1 MRKVNKIMIRTVA
14 MLLCLVLAT
23 ACILA
28 STLAKYTTSQKS
40 ISKIG
45 FEKFGVTVNMVVDE
59 AKLER
64 VFGDDYYS
72 AEELKALPSDAD
84 REAVK
89 ASKIWLEVSTDAQK
103 QAGVNTVTIH
113 NLALKP
119 GDDFTGYNEELGD
132 TIYELVQFTI
142 GGKAN
147 VDCRVIIDADFV
159 YDYTEFVYDGTNK
172 YMPFIFTSRVNETD
186 GGCSSIYN
194 LSLSNESVAPGWS
207 LEYPLILN
215 FPLYTAKGDMGGNT
229 DMETMDNYA
238 YKDFSAGDDIKFNYD
253 GAEVKKVN
261 FGVKWPFYKEYTL
274 DEKTSNYD
282 ERDTI
287 ISQNPNAKLD
297 LSYTVK
303 VEQTDPSAT

>member
-1 MRKVNKIMIRTVA
+1 MQKKNKILRRIVSA
-14 MLLCLVLAT
+14 LLCL
-23 ACILA
+23 
-28 STLAKYTTSQKS
+28 TLISSCLVSSIFAKYVKTATGN
-40 ISKIG
+40 ISSVGIK
-45 FEKFGVTVNMVVDE
+45 KFGVTVDMVVDE
-59 AKLER
+59 AKLKR
-64 VFGDDYYS
+64 VFGDDYIS
-72 AEELKALPSDAD
+72 ADDLKKLTAEEQKEAKANK
-84 REAVK
+84 V
-89 ASKIWLEVSTDAQK
+89 WLEVSTDAQK

-119 GDDFTGYNEELGD
+119 GDDLTGKQTGD
-132 TIYELVQFTI
+132 SIYDLVQFTI
-142 GGKAN
+142 GGTAN

-194 LSLSNESVAPGWS
+194 LSLNNENVAPGWS
-207 LEYPLILN
+207 LEYPWILN

-229 DMETMDNYA
+229 DRETMDNYA

-261 FGVKWPFYKEYTL
+261 FGVKWPFYKEYTDVNGKL
-274 DEKTSNYD
+274 ENYD

-287 ISQNPNAKLD
+287 ISQNPDAKLD

-303 VEQTDPSAT
+303 VEQTDPNAT